1 MNESA
6 IAPPD
11 DVARDLGA
19 VLGLATDP
27 VAVFLL
33 PPGPVAEEWTA
44 ASRLKG
50 HRWCQA
56 MMRARHGETV
66 LLDAEGI
73 ACPAA
78 AAAFGFKPLPEG
90 LANGPGLVGFGIVT
104 DPAVGREMF
113 RGMTRLAPGSV
124 GTLAATPLRLAPR
137 TPDVVVLEGPPEILM
152 WVALADLNAAG
163 GARRHGDT
171 AVLQATCVDAVVIPH
186 VEHRLNFSLGCYG
199 CREATDLGPDETVL
213 GFPGERLPAIRAALD
228 ALNVKAVPRSRAKA
242 VYQNMM
248 RKEDSHG

>member
-1 MNESA
+1 MNASVDE
-6 IAPPD
+6 PRD
-11 DVARDLGA
+11 ELARDLGT
-19 VLGLATDP
+19 VLGMATDP

-33 PPGPVAEEWTA
+33 PPGPVAPEWDGSA
-44 ASRLKG
+44 RLKG

-56 MMRARHGETV
+56 LMRARHGESV

-78 AAAFGFKPLPEG
+78 AAAFGFKPLPEN

-124 GTLAATPLRLAPR
+124 GTLAACPLRMAPGI
-137 TPDVVVLEGPPEILM
+137 PDVVVLEGPPEILM

-163 GARRHGDT
+163 GARRQGDT

-186 VEHRLNFSLGCYG
+186 VQQRLNFSLGCYG

-213 GFPGERLPAIRAALD
+213 GFPGARLPAIRVALD
-228 ALNVKAVPRSRAKA
+228 ALNGKAVPRSRAKA
-242 VYQNMM
+242 VYQNLM

>member
-1 MNESA
+1 MTEPTTSA
-6 IAPPD
+6 SD
-11 DVARDLGA
+11 GEARDLGA
-19 VLGLATDP
+19 LLGLRTEP

-33 PPGPVAEEWTA
+33 PPGPVPAEWDG

-56 MMRARHGETV
+56 LMRARHGQTV

-90 LANGPGLVGFGIVT
+90 LAKGSGLVGFGIVM

-124 GTLAATPLRLAPR
+124 GTLAACPLRLAPR
-137 TPDVVVLEGPPEILM
+137 TPDVVVLEGPPEVLM

-163 GARRHGDT
+163 GARRQGDT

-186 VEHRLNFSLGCYG
+186 VQQRLNFSLGCYG

-213 GFPGERLPAIRAALD
+213 GFPGSRLPAIHAALE
-228 ALNVKAVPRSRAKA
+228 ALNAKAVPRSRAKA
-242 VYQNMM
+242 VYQHWM
-248 RKEDSHG
+248 RKEDSHE